1 MDRSRLRKKVLL
13 DLVSWPWA
21 LFPGVGGLTLMLLAG
36 AANQAAPYVAFAGLA
51 SLLAGIGSLATRW
64 IYRAEDV
71 TKKAF
76 EELQAEALKK
86 EERDL
91 DALDRRLRQED
102 DDPRT
107 ERHLAQLRRLYTG
120 FRNDSTWAT
129 RMKQGAAVEIAQK
142 VESLFRGCVHSLER
156 SLELWQ
162 TAHKMATKDAR
173 AKVLEVREHLLEEIE
188 QSIQQLART
197 IDEVQALAVKA
208 KEQQDLAQI
217 RQELNESL
225 AVARRV
231 EERMQALEA
240 ELGGPV
246 TRSERE

>member
-13 DLVSWPWA
+13 DLVSSPWA
-21 LFPGVGGLTLMLLAG
+21 LFPGVGGLTMMLLAG
-36 AANQAAPYVAFAGLA
+36 AVNQGAPYLAFAGVA
-51 SLLAGIGSLATRW
+51 SVLAGIGSLATRW

-76 EELQAEALKK
+76 EELQAEALKQ
-86 EERDL
+86 EESDL

-107 ERHLAQLRRLYTG
+107 ERHLAQLRRLYSG
-120 FRNDSTWAT
+120 FRNDSSWAT
-129 RMKQGAAVEIAQK
+129 RMKQGAAVEIAQN
-142 VESLFRGCVHSLER
+142 VESLFRGCVQSLER
-156 SLELWQ
+156 SLELWH
-162 TAHKMATKDAR
+162 TAQKMATKDAR
-173 AKVLEVREHLLEEIE
+173 AKVLEVRERLLEEIE

-217 RQELNESL
+217 RRELNESL